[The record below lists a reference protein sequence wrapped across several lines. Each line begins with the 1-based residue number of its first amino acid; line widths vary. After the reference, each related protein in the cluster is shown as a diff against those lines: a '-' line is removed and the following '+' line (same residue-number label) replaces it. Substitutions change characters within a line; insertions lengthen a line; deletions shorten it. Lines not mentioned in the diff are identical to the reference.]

1 VKPIAFL
8 GGSLDDLRSFPSDAR
23 REAGYQLDRVQ
34 RGFDPDDWRSMPSI
48 GAGVREIR
56 VRERAGAFRVI
67 YVATFADA
75 VYVLHAFQ
83 KKTRQTA
90 KRDVDLAASRLRE
103 QMAEDAMTIE
113 VFESVWDALEDTPTE
128 TENMKLRSSLMIAI
142 SEAVSAWQVT
152 QADAA
157 KRLGVTQPRLNDLLR
172 GRVGKFS
179 LDALVALAARA
190 GLAVHLE
197 ITLAA

>member
-1 VKPIAFL
+1 VKRIAFL
-8 GGSLDDLRSFPSDAR
+8 GGSLDDLRGFPATAR

-34 RGFDPDDWRSMPSI
+34 RGLDPDDWRAMPSI

-67 YVATFADA
+67 FVATFADV

-103 QMAEDAMTIE
+103 QMARM
-113 VFESVWDALEDTPTE
+113 
-128 TENMKLRSSLMIAI
+128 R
-142 SEAVSAWQVT
+142 
-152 QADAA
+152 
-157 KRLGVTQPRLNDLLR
+157 
-172 GRVGKFS
+172 
-179 LDALVALAARA
+179 
-190 GLAVHLE
+190 
-197 ITLAA
+197 